1 MIFQKKL
8 DDSMQ
13 KLHKSSDSYREE
25 VEHQEES
32 EHMEET
38 ESGEEERFKTLEQ
51 YQEEN
56 EINRVK
62 LDGKDWFALFLSAYA
77 TIFLTGIV
85 IFGIM
90 IGIVWLL
97 LLR

>member
-13 KLHKSSDSYREE
+13 KLHESSDRYREE
-25 VEHQEES
+25 MEDREVS

-38 ESGEEERFKTLEQ
+38 ESEEEERFKTLEQ

-62 LDGKDWFALFLSAYA
+62 LEGKDWLALFLSAYA
-77 TIFLTGIV
+77 TIFLTGLV
-85 IFGIM
+85 VLGVM

-97 LLR
+97 LF